1 MAIIHQVYSHIL
13 INPLLNTECKV
24 FLREE
29 FFLAFFAGS
38 KFVFGAGEGHLTRVL
53 LILQQLLERVQL
65 ILAGPERLNKALI
78 NNNVA
83 YVYGSIQVLYSI
95 TVS

>member
-1 MAIIHQVYSHIL
+1 MAIIQQVSHSLTHKPFIRKKCVKL
-13 INPLLNTECKV
+13 V

-29 FFLAFFAGS
+29 FFLAFFAGGI
-38 KFVFGAGEGHLTRVL
+38 FVFRAGEGHLTRVL

-65 ILAGPERLNKALI
+65 ILAGPEKLNKALI

-83 YVYGSIQVLYSI
+83 YVYGSILVLY
-95 TVS
+95 